1 MGRHLSQ
8 RAYARERGVT
18 HRAVQKQL
26 LAGHIHLEADGL
38 IDVDRANAEWA
49 AETNPARALFAAG
62 LAPPGT
68 PQGDADRP
76 LEGHGWDAPAS
87 ESGKPR
93 PSERPK
99 GGSALSL
106 EAFSQART
114 LNETYKARTTRL
126 AYERLEGSVVRSDDV
141 RLAAFKAARHARD
154 LLLAMPDRL
163 APLIAATTDP
173 AEVHRL
179 LVAEI
184 NRACDELKRPL
195 IVRGPDGKPRSL

>member
-1 MGRHLSQ
+1 MLLQDNQQ
-8 RAYARERGVT
+8 RVLTIQLQTEDRSAVVQTWKLLRARIVKHSNGPFDARGNLV
-18 HRAVQKQL
+18 AMEEL
-26 LAGHIHLEADGL
+26 M
-38 IDVDRANAEWA
+38 
-49 AETNPARALFAAG
+49 
-62 LAPPGT
+62 
-68 PQGDADRP
+68 
-76 LEGHGWDAPAS
+76 
-87 ESGKPR
+87 
-93 PSERPK
+93 
-99 GGSALSL
+99 
-106 EAFSQART
+106 
-114 LNETYKARTTRL
+114 L